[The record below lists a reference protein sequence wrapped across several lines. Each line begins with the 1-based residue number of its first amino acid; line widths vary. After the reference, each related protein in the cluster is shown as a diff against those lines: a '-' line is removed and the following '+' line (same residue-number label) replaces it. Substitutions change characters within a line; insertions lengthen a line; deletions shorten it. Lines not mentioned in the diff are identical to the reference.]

1 MFCVRLVN
9 TSDIMGSAE
18 HVDINDNSKY
28 GAEFKK
34 FGEPRNMVPEEP
46 F

>member
-1 MFCVRLVN
+1 MFYIRLVN
-9 TSDIMGSAE
+9 TSDIKGSAE
-18 HVDINDNSKY
+18 HVDINDDTKY

-34 FGEPRNMVPEEP
+34 CGEPRNMVPEEP